1 METIRIYRQNCIAA
15 GKECFCMKNE
25 GEPCGD
31 CTEYEVTQ
39 EQADS
44 FRKQAKEAGA
54 GTDLYLNRC
63 AKTIEEYL

>member
-1 METIRIYRQNCIAA
+1 MRTIRIYRQNCIAA

-25 GEPCGD
+25 DEPCGD
-31 CTEYEVTQ
+31 CSEYDVSKEEVD
-39 EQADS
+39 ALRNRS
-44 FRKQAKEAGA
+44 KEAGA